1 MTLLVVEDDAK
12 VSAMLRQGLQEAG
25 YTTILARTAPQAI
38 ELLDGNAFNLV
49 LLDLGL
55 PGMDGIEVLRHLRT
69 KKNAMPV
76 IILTARDEVHDKVRG
91 LNEGADDYLVKPF
104 AFTELLARIQALLRR
119 SRIGDGPV
127 LSIANLHINLI
138 GRSVER
144 AGKMLDLTP
153 KEFDLLAYLI
163 RANGQIVSRDMLAR
177 DVWKVNS
184 RATPLDNVID
194 VHVSHLRDKID
205 RDFEPKLLHTVRGVG
220 FVLKAP

>member
-49 LLDLGL
+49 MLDLGL

-69 KKNAMPV
+69 KKNAIPV
-76 IILTARDEVHDKVRG
+76 IILTARDEVNDKVRG

-119 SRIGDGPV
+119 SRIGDGPA
-127 LSIANLHINLI
+127 LSIADLHINLI

-144 AGKMLDLTP
+144 AGKTLDLTP

-177 DVWKVNS
+177 DVWKINS